1 MVWVTQAVL
10 PALHQNLV
18 LLWQEN
24 YKFWDRAVDLNLGAG
39 GRHGGALGLAR
50 VWEGRVVGA
59 GWEAQTDEVCVLV
72 FTCCSFSMV
81 PAREIEGC
89 QNKVIFT
96 SQTTYYDCAPL
107 SLHDKHAILALAR
120 RATTRFTQAQHI

>member
-1 MVWVTQAVL
+1 M
-10 PALHQNLV
+10 
-18 LLWQEN
+18 
-24 YKFWDRAVDLNLGAG
+24 DLNLDV
-39 GRHGGALGLAR
+39 GRHEGVLDLAG
-50 VWEGRVVGA
+50 VWEGRVGA
-59 GWEAQTDEVCVLV
+59 TI
-72 FTCCSFSMV
+72 
-81 PAREIEGC
+81 PAREIKLC